1 MDSPS
6 KCRMMDSEVAIRYSP
21 FAVRLA
27 MLVLIGGAP
36 AWMSTACRRD
46 ESVASQ
52 AIAPPEEEV
61 RPADIVV
68 FPDELRVSDDSV
80 NAFVEKAMRLC
91 AAGDYEAFRLLW
103 SDRSDPLPRDEFE
116 QGWRAVE
123 AIRVRALNPVILQS
137 DNGASPDG
145 DPNELA
151 FIVLAEVAFDPSQP
165 AGRREPRREIVLIL
179 SREHDEW
186 RFSRAPKEVRK
197 WIKDHV
203 MQAEDRIELP
213 ANESPRATGRG

>member
-1 MDSPS
+1 MDYPNEY
-6 KCRMMDSEVAIRYSP
+6 RMMDSECAIR
-21 FAVRLA
+21 LA
-27 MLVLIGGAP
+27 IFVLIGGAP
-36 AWMSTACRRD
+36 VWMSTACRRD

-80 NAFVEKAMRLC
+80 NAFVEKAMTLC

-116 QGWRAVE
+116 QGWQAVE
-123 AIRVRALNPVILQS
+123 AIRVRALNQVILQS
-137 DNGASPDG
+137 DNGALRDG
-145 DPNELA
+145 DSNERA
-151 FIVLAEVAFDPSQP
+151 FIVLAEVALDPNQP
-165 AGRREPRREIVLIL
+165 AGRREPQREIVLIL

-203 MQAEDRIELP
+203 MQADDRIELP

>member
-1 MDSPS
+1 MVSDP
-6 KCRMMDSEVAIRYSP
+6 DFTIRYSLT
-21 FAVRLA
+21 AVRLA
-27 MLVLIGGAP
+27 KFVLICSAP
-36 AWMSTACRRD
+36 VLMSTACRRD

-52 AIAPPEEEV
+52 AVPPLEEEV

-123 AIRVRALNPVILQS
+123 AIRIRALDPVILQS
-137 DNGASPDG
+137 DHGASRND
-145 DPNELA
+145 DPNERA
-151 FIVLAEVAFDPSQP
+151 FVVLAEVVFDPSQP
-165 AGRREPRREIVLIL
+165 AGRREPQREIVLIL
-179 SREHDEW
+179 AREHDEW
-186 RFSRAPKEVRK
+186 RFSRAPKEVRE

-203 MQAEDRIELP
+203 MQADDRIERP
-213 ANESPRATGRG
+213 ANESPRATKRG